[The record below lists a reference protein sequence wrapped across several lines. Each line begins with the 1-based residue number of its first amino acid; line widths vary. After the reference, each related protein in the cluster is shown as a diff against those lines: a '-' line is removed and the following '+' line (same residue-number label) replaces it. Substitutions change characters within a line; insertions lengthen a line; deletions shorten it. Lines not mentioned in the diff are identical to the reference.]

1 MIKNQKQLLNE
12 RRIIMCWKADVWLAW
27 AMKPMGKDG
36 LRHFLLAGSGKERG
50 GEKGQSKEQEAKA
63 AV

>member
-1 MIKNQKQLLNE
+1 
-12 RRIIMCWKADVWLAW
+12 MCWKADVWLAW